1 MNYTELLAQDR
12 RLAILMFLE
21 GAAGRELNTFVLREF
36 LARTG
41 HNVSRDQVA
50 GDAAWLAEQGLA
62 EVEKV
67 GPAGAQVTVVR
78 LTARGSDVAT
88 GRAVVPGVKRP
99 EA

>member
-1 MNYTELLAQDR
+1 MSFAELLAADR

-21 GAAGRELNTFVLREF
+21 GAAGRELNTFVLREA
-36 LARTG
+36 LDRTG

-88 GRAVVPGVKRP
+88 GRAVHPGVKRP